1 MSKPKKRASSS
12 VSRQKLDAPRTEAA
26 AGDQAANQ
34 EVTEK
39 GSVDRIR
46 DIIFGNQMQD
56 YEHRFTRLEERMLQ
70 EFREL
75 REEISARLDSIETYI
90 KKEVESLS
98 DRIKAE
104 QEMRAEADKIVTNE
118 HQTAAKTTSKSIDRL
133 VEKQSKDVS
142 DLRQQL
148 LDQSKGLSGE
158 THKKFKEVSNALDQ
172 AVKELRLG
180 KVDRTVLSELLM
192 EMAVRMSNE
201 LAEKLKLTADN
212 LSNG

>member
-1 MSKPKKRASSS
+1 MSKPKKRAGSS
-12 VSRQKLDAPRTEAA
+12 VSRQKLEAPRTEAA
-26 AGDQAANQ
+26 AGDLAANE
-34 EVTEK
+34 EVAEK

-104 QEMRAEADKIVTNE
+104 QEMRAEAVKIVTSE
-118 HQTAAKTTSKSIDRL
+118 HHTAAKTTSKSIDRL